1 MDSGHTDS
9 GKPDSGKIDSGQ
21 IDSARKE
28 TRGNPAHAGHAAAHR
43 QAKGGRGRL
52 ALWLI
57 LFAIVIGSV
66 VAVGIIPRLNSRAAL
81 RSETITLATPAVN
94 VVTPKRGQAAQEV
107 VLPATIQPWT
117 DAPIYARTNGYLR
130 SWRADIGAQVRAGQL
145 LAEID
150 TPEVDQQLRQAR
162 ADLATAQANYR
173 LAGITDTR
181 YRELLKTD
189 SVSKQDADNANGD
202 FEAKRA
208 IVQSGEANVHRL
220 EDLQSFQKIYAPFD
234 GVITARN
241 IDVGALIDAGSA
253 GGPARELFHLAATRR
268 LRVYVNVPQPYSQ
281 AMHTG
286 LKAELRLPEYPGK
299 NFTGALINT
308 ASAIDTSTRTLLAQF
323 EVPNPSGELLSGA
336 FAEMH
341 LALAGD
347 HPTFLLPVNT
357 LLFRS
362 EGLRVVIVDKDS
374 KAQLVPITMGR
385 DFGNEI
391 EVVDGL
397 KGDEK
402 VITDPPDSVV
412 SGEAVKIV
420 TPQQQGQP

>member
-1 MDSGHTDS
+1 MASEQTD
-9 GKPDSGKIDSGQ
+9 G
-21 IDSARKE
+21 R
-28 TRGNPAHAGHAAAHR
+28 AHSAGHAAAPR
-43 QAKGGRGRL
+43 RDRR

-57 LFAIVIGSV
+57 LFFIVIAGV
-66 VAVGIIPRLNSRAAL
+66 VAMGVIPRVNSRAAL
-81 RSETITLATPAVN
+81 RTETIRLATPAVN
-94 VVTPKRGQAAQEV
+94 VVQPRRGKAAQEV

-130 SWRADIGAQVRAGQL
+130 GWHADIGAQVHSGQL

-150 TPEVDQQLRQAR
+150 TPEMDQQLRQAR
-162 ADLATAQANYR
+162 ADLATAQANYK
-173 LAGITDTR
+173 LAGITSAR
-181 YRELLKTD
+181 YQGLLKTD

-202 FEAKRA
+202 YEAKHA

-241 IDVGALIDAGSA
+241 VDVGALIDAGSS

-268 LRVYVNVPQPYSQ
+268 LRVYVQVPQPYSQ
-281 AMHTG
+281 AMHVG
-286 LKAELRLPEYPGK
+286 LKAELRLPEYPGR
-299 NFTGALINT
+299 NFTGFLINT
-308 ASAIDTSTRTLLAQF
+308 ASSIDTATRTLLAQF

-341 LALAGD
+341 LDLVSGN
-347 HPTFLLPVNT
+347 PSFFLPVNT

-362 EGLRVVIVDKDS
+362 EGLRVVAVGPDS
-374 KAQLVPITMGR
+374 KAVLIPITMGR
-385 DFGNEI
+385 DFGNEV
-391 EVVDGL
+391 EVIDGL

-402 VITDPPDSVV
+402 VITDPPDSIVA
-412 SGEAVKIV
+412 GEMVKIV
-420 TPQQQGQP
+420 TPGGSPGKP